1 MSVLLLG
8 YLSDC
13 CEIHPKSHSPED
25 DQSNVECDLEF
36 IFVADV
42 LWERSKTPN
51 GGQER
56 DDGPDGYGLPS
67 FRSVVVVEVFPVHVF
82 WI

>member
-1 MSVLLLG
+1 MYSFVV
-8 YLSDC
+8 SDC
-13 CEIHPKSHSPED
+13 CEIHPKSHSSED

-36 IFVADV
+36 VFVANIS
-42 LWERSKTPN
+42 WERSKTSN

-56 DDGPDGYGLPS
+56 DGDPDGHAVFS
-67 FRSVVVVEVFPVHVF
+67 FKSVVVVEVFPVHVF